1 MNLGKILLA
10 AVLIAIGFT
19 PYLSPQP
26 TEAANIGGFTIPDT
40 APDQTAPNIKTILD
54 RVITIFLGV
63 LIGVAV
69 IMGVYSGYL
78 YLGAASDPKKLR
90 KAVETL
96 VYAAIAAGVGLL
108 SFAIIKAILKVIGV
122 QQNIS
127 L

>member
-1 MNLGKILLA
+1 MVTVFFAYYFLL
-10 AVLIAIGFT
+10 L
-19 PYLSPQP
+19 Q